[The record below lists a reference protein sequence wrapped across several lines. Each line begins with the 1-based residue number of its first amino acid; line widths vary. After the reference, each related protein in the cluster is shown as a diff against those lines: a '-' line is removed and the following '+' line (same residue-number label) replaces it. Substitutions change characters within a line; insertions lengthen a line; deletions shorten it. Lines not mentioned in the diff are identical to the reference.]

1 MIGKSP
7 KTSVELG
14 LRLVSFRPKQQ
25 CASLHQLDLKR
36 ALTEAQV
43 LQNSSFPRNYMAMYT
58 LLQPHLVFPFPA
70 LISVIMLKDVDLTQ
84 STPLTKEYIRRQI
97 LQAAAWLGDTT

>member
-1 MIGKSP
+1 
-7 KTSVELG
+7 
-14 LRLVSFRPKQQ
+14 
-25 CASLHQLDLKR
+25 
-36 ALTEAQV
+36 
-43 LQNSSFPRNYMAMYT
+43 MAMYT

-97 LQAAAWLGDTT
+97 LQAATWLGDTT